1 MKILKYKISK
11 IFIYLFL
18 SLLLIF
24 TLFPLVY
31 AFFGSFKSNLEF
43 LAGGSNI
50 FPEKWNIEN
59 YIFAWREANFA
70 RYTFNSVF
78 ISVMTTVLTLI
89 VAGMASYVLVHIAG
103 KMKGFLMALMGMVMF
118 VPNAVLIYPIFKMC
132 KMLGL
137 MGSLWSMVLTQ
148 TASVLPFTV
157 ILVTSYMSGVSKEIE
172 EAAEI
177 DGCGFFGIFLRIVM
191 PLSKPILATSALF
204 AFKNAWNSYLLPLA
218 LSISKPELR
227 PLTVGVLALKDVGEG
242 ISSWN
247 IMIAGSVIS
256 IVPMVILYIFMNRY
270 FIEGMTSGSV
280 KG

>member
-31 AFFGSFKSNLEF
+31 AFLGSFKSNLEF

-89 VAGMASYVLVHIAG
+89 IAGMASYVLVHIAG

>member
-89 VAGMASYVLVHIAG
+89 IAGMASYVLVHIAG

-242 ISSWN
+242 ISSWT

>member
-89 VAGMASYVLVHIAG
+89 IAGMASYVLVHIAG

-118 VPNAVLIYPIFKMC
+118 VPNEVLIYPIFKMC

>member
-24 TLFPLVY
+24 TLFQLVY

-89 VAGMASYVLVHIAG
+89 IAGMASYVLVHIAG

-118 VPNAVLIYPIFKMC
+118 VPNAVLKMC
-132 KMLGL
+132 IRDR
-137 MGSLWSMVLTQ
+137 
-148 TASVLPFTV
+148 AH
-157 ILVTSYMSGVSKEIE
+157 
-172 EAAEI
+172 
-177 DGCGFFGIFLRIVM
+177 
-191 PLSKPILATSALF
+191 
-204 AFKNAWNSYLLPLA
+204 
-218 LSISKPELR
+218 
-227 PLTVGVLALKDVGEG
+227 
-242 ISSWN
+242 
-247 IMIAGSVIS
+247 
-256 IVPMVILYIFMNRY
+256 IVPVP
-270 FIEGMTSGSV
+270 
-280 KG
+280 

>member
-1 MKILKYKISK
+1 
-11 IFIYLFL
+11 
-18 SLLLIF
+18 
-24 TLFPLVY
+24 
-31 AFFGSFKSNLEF
+31 
-43 LAGGSNI
+43 
-50 FPEKWNIEN
+50 
-59 YIFAWREANFA
+59 
-70 RYTFNSVF
+70 
-78 ISVMTTVLTLI
+78 
-89 VAGMASYVLVHIAG
+89 
-103 KMKGFLMALMGMVMF
+103 
-118 VPNAVLIYPIFKMC
+118 
-132 KMLGL
+132 
-137 MGSLWSMVLTQ
+137 
-148 TASVLPFTV
+148 
-157 ILVTSYMSGVSKEIE
+157 
-172 EAAEI
+172 
-177 DGCGFFGIFLRIVM
+177 M

>member
-89 VAGMASYVLVHIAG
+89 IAGMASYVLVHIAG

-132 KMLGL
+132 KMLSL